1 LLISIT
7 LKNVF
12 SANLSLNAAE
22 YSWSPL
28 FDNVQVGIRNY
39 LTKTKTLENNDY
51 KVLNTSNDIN
61 GFKIAKSTVFS
72 NSYQDI
78 YKQRLAIPT
87 TGGKYIGSFLARASV
102 EGHLINCFFYSP
114 DTTIKSTSSTGQVI
128 NAIDGRADVTLST
141 TWKRYW
147 VIWEETDPGVAKT
160 VIFGRTYN
168 NAVTVEI
175 AAPAFYIG
183 DTTKDHM
190 NAPEDIEED
199 IDSKADAANTIQ
211 RLNELAEAQRIAEA
225 ELEAKATA
233 SELAAWVQAYQ
244 DFVRATGTQQK
255 DAERKF
261 AEISANVNKI
271 VTDYGDSVTRWQY
284 VNGYMDVADQGLKL
298 GRDGDSTSI
307 LIQNNRISMI
317 SAGEE
322 VMSISEGVIQI
333 DNGVFTK
340 TLRIGRF
347 REEQYEANP
356 DMNVIRYVGP

>member
-1 LLISIT
+1 
-7 LKNVF
+7 
-12 SANLSLNAAE
+12 
-22 YSWSPL
+22 
-28 FDNVQVGIRNY
+28 
-39 LTKTKTLENNDY
+39 
-51 KVLNTSNDIN
+51 
-61 GFKIAKSTVFS
+61 
-72 NSYQDI
+72 
-78 YKQRLAIPT
+78 
-87 TGGKYIGSFLARASV
+87 
-102 EGHLINCFFYSP
+102 
-114 DTTIKSTSSTGQVI
+114 
-128 NAIDGRADVTLST
+128 
-141 TWKRYW
+141 
-147 VIWEETDPGVAKT
+147 
-160 VIFGRTYN
+160 
-168 NAVTVEI
+168 
-175 AAPAFYIG
+175 
-183 DTTKDHM
+183 M
-190 NAPEDIEED
+190 
-199 IDSKADAANTIQ
+199 
-211 RLNELAEAQRIAEA
+211 
-225 ELEAKATA
+225 
-233 SELAAWVQAYQ
+233 QAYQ